1 MENKKKKNQFSGMTR
16 EEIIQESRKQIMHSA
31 MLALVALIV
40 IGVAAY
46 AWFANN
52 KSVTANLSAISLNA
66 DCFELASTGGA
77 ADIHDN
83 LLSTLPEGKTIPS
96 QVVWTE
102 QKTMTWTKSNQTIR
116 WRVDEDSNFGNAESS
131 KSIRPGSS
139 GTLSFYVI
147 PDATGEL
154 TIQCSLS
161 LQPKMKSEDL
171 KNIAANLLRGH
182 ILFVYK
188 YEYLDGEQ
196 TETKSG
202 IAEVT
207 DGSFKVHL
215 PNAQANVPQKVTLN
229 WFWPYLLRDAVNRTD
244 FGSTIKEWTEDQ
256 NLCDYFY
263 YNGGERLTEVAA
275 KNRNRYYNNADQFIG
290 DNVYAIVL
298 ELTADLA

>member
-52 KSVTANLSAISLNA
+52 KSVTANLSAVSINA
-66 DCFELASTGGA
+66 DSFELASVGEVG
-77 ADIHDN
+77 IHDE
-83 LLSTLPEGKTIPS
+83 LLSTLPEGEM
-96 QVVWTE
+96 WTE
-102 QKTMTWTKSNQTIR
+102 QKTMTSKSNQTIR